1 MLKPSTERC
10 MILLQLSFV
19 ETTTFTGS
27 IDLLNVMVIVLLTET
42 SVVPSALEITV
53 TIRALVSAVAVIDS
67 SSSLVEEQ
75 EKARERTDSKSAN
88 ALAKLLN
95 FGSSKTPFS

>member
-19 ETTTFTGS
+19 GNVTFTGS
-27 IDLLNVMVIVLLTET
+27 IDLLNVMGIVLLTET
-42 SVVPSALEITV
+42 SVVPSALEIAVTV
-53 TIRALVSAVAVIDS
+53 GAQVSAVAVFDS
-67 SSSLVEEQ
+67 SSLLEEQ
-75 EKARERTDSKSAN
+75 EKARARTDSKIAN

-95 FGSSKTPFS
+95 VRSSKTPFS

>member
-19 ETTTFTGS
+19 ETVTITGS
-27 IDLLNVMVIVLLTET
+27 IDLLSVMGIVLLTET
-42 SVVPSALEITV
+42 SVVPSALEIAVTV
-53 TIRALVSAVAVIDS
+53 GAQVSAVAVVDS

-75 EKARERTDSKSAN
+75 EKARARTDSKLAN
-88 ALAKLLN
+88 AMEKLLN
-95 FGSSKTPFS
+95 FRSSKTPFS

>member
-19 ETTTFTGS
+19 ETVTFTGS
-27 IDLLNVMVIVLLTET
+27 IDLLNVMGIVLLTET
-42 SVVPSALEITV
+42 SVVPSALEIAVTV
-53 TIRALVSAVAVIDS
+53 GAQVSAVAVVD

-75 EKARERTDSKSAN
+75 EKARTRTDSKLAN
-88 ALAKLLN
+88 AMEKLLN
-95 FGSSKTPFS
+95 FRSSKTPFS